1 MHDVILSTAYDGLEK
16 VTPPPPRVTVHWD
29 RQFQLMISWSHTIP
43 SLYGAERQDA
53 VIGDAFSIL
62 KPYLIDLW
70 RETQPTDA
78 LPPGLLEESR
88 G

>member
-1 MHDVILSTAYDGLEK
+1 MHDVVFSTAYDGLEK

-29 RQFQLMISWSHTIP
+29 RQLQLIISWSHTIP
-43 SLYGAERQDA
+43 SLYGAERQDP
-53 VIGDAFSIL
+53 VIGDPFPIL

-70 RETQPTDA
+70 RETRRTDA
-78 LPPGLLEESR
+78 LPPGLLEDPT